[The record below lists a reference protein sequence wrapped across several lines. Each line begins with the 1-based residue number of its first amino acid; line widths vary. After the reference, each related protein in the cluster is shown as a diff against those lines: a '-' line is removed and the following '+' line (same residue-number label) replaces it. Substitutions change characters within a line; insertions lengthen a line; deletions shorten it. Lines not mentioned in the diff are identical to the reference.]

1 MLQLDSFYNSLF
13 ILICFKIKCVIW
25 EFISVFIIS
34 IYVSIY
40 ISVYINSFYYQKY
53 QNLYQRDEDIST
65 VTLTAPLTLWL
76 ELEHLHPLL

>member
-1 MLQLDSFYNSLF
+1 MCHLGIY
-13 ILICFKIKCVIW
+13 
-25 EFISVFIIS
+25 IS
-34 IYVSIY
+34 IYYQYLCQYLYIIY
-40 ISVYINSFYYQKY
+40 QYLY

>member
-34 IYVSIY
+34 IMSVFIY
-40 ISVYINSFYYQKY
+40 QYLY
-53 QNLYQRDEDIST
+53 QNLYQRDESIST

-76 ELEHLHPLL
+76 KLEHLHPLL